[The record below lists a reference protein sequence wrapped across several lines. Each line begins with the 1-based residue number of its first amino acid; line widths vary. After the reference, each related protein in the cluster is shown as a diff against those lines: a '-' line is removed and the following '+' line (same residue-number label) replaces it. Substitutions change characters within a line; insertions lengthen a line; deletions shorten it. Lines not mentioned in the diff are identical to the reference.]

1 MAHRLKAVVHGNVQ
15 GVGFRYWAHHTG
27 EKLGVHG
34 WVRNEP
40 NGTVAVEAESTDKDV
55 LHALFVEL
63 HKGPDRRAGHASR
76 SELGR
81 VGSPASPRFPGG
93 VE

>member
-40 NGTVAVEAESTDKDV
+40 NGTVAVEAEATDKNI
-55 LHALFVEL
+55 LQALFVEL
-63 HKGPDRRAGHASR
+63 HKGPAAAQVTQVEARWE
-76 SELGR
+76 ELDAPHHLGFR
-81 VGSPASPRFPGG
+81 VA
-93 VE
+93 